1 MRAILLVVHVLSA
14 LWATVAFAA
23 SAAYAQLALRRPR
36 AEEVAR
42 YFGGGPGLASRGAL
56 GVLGVSGVALV
67 AVGDAQPSALWVQVG
82 MSVWALVATTAG
94 VGMWPAERRLQA
106 GQGRS
111 GTGWSLEAPAL
122 YRRVMRTGA
131 AAIAALLAAAVVMT
145 LKPG

>member
-1 MRAILLVVHVLSA
+1 VRAVLVVVHVLSA

-23 SAAYAQLALRRPR
+23 SAAYAQLALRRPG

-56 GVLGVSGVALV
+56 CVLGVSGVALV
-67 AVGDAQPSALWVQVG
+67 AVGDARPSALWVQVG
-82 MSVWALVATTAG
+82 LSVWALVATTAG

-111 GTGWSLEAPAL
+111 GTGWSLEAAQ
-122 YRRVMRTGA
+122 YRRVLRTGA
-131 AAIAALLAAAVVMT
+131 AATAALVAAAVVMT